1 MLYDLSR
8 FRSTEDHLD
17 RRFQTDAFSL
27 EGEEFHLSAPVHLV
41 ADLHK
46 DGRKVRAKGRIV
58 TTLEA
63 ACVRCLD
70 PLTVPV
76 DTAFDVMFLP
86 AGEPVVAVKGTSAGK
101 GASARKGAAAADDDE
116 DGQEVSED
124 DLGVSFYKDEVLDLG
139 ELMREQ
145 FILALPMKPLCR
157 DACAG
162 LCPVCGINRNRE
174 TCTCQSEWVDPR
186 MEALR
191 RLTDRS

>member
-1 MLYDLSR
+1 MLLDLSR
-8 FRSTEDHLD
+8 FRGSEDHLD
-17 RRFQTDAFSL
+17 RRFPTDAFSL
-27 EGEEFHLSAPVHLV
+27 EGEEFRLSAPVHLV
-41 ADLHK
+41 ADVHK
-46 DGRKVRAKGRIV
+46 DGRKYRVKGRIV

-63 ACVRCLD
+63 ACGRCLD

-76 DTAFDVMFLP
+76 DTSFDVMFLP
-86 AGEPVVAVKGTSAGK
+86 AGEPLVAVKGASAGK
-101 GASARKGAAAADDDE
+101 GAAGKGNGAAADDE

-157 DACAG
+157 TACAG